1 MFFALYLFEIIY
13 QHDIAGR
20 RAAGEN
26 KLSAVRQPIEIINLL
41 GLGN

>member
-13 QHDIAGR
+13 QNDIAGR

-26 KLSAVRQPIEIINLL
+26 KLFAVRRPIEIVNLL